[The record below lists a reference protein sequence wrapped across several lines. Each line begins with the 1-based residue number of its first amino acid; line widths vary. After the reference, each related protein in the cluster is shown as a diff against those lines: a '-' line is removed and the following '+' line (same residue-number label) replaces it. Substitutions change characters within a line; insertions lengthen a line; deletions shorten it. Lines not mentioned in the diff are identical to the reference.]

1 MWARMA
7 EPLSLSD
14 QEFPHYALSVF
25 STDHKTSVAVQRKA
39 FLVSYKKMYEK
50 GISINSII
58 NYFCEKTTQM

>member
-1 MWARMA
+1 MWVRMA

-25 STDHKTSVAVQRKA
+25 FTDHKTSVAAHRKA
-39 FLVSYKKMYEK
+39 FLVNYKKMYEK

-58 NYFCEKTTQM
+58 HYFCEKTTQM